1 MSRQTYWTNS
11 DGLVVG
17 FGTRTV
23 ETNSATAV
31 STGGARQQLVVPIRG
46 GSEIL
51 DSDVSAQ
58 LIYGAVIP
66 ANSLLESAKLFV
78 TTAFAGATAVL
89 DIGLYKRSDGT
100 AVDDD
105 GIDSAIAVATLADN
119 AVVACDGALIGTVL
133 ANDSKVGVSYDTA
146 AFTAGEATLV
156 IEYIPD
162 QQAS

>member
-1 MSRQTYWTNS
+1 MGRQAYWTNS
-11 DGLVVG
+11 DGLAVG

-31 STGGARQQLVVPIRG
+31 RVGGARQQLVVPIRG
-46 GSEIL
+46 GSGIPA
-51 DSDVSAQ
+51 SDVSAQ
-58 LIYGAVIP
+58 LIYGAIIP

-89 DIGLYKRSDGT
+89 DIGTYLASDGT
-100 AVDDD
+100 EVDDD
-105 GIDSAIAVATLADN
+105 GIDAAIGVATLADN
-119 AVVACDGALIGTVL
+119 AVISCDGALIGTVL
-133 ANDSKVGVSYDTA
+133 ASNQKVGVSYDTA

-156 IEYIPD
+156 IEYITD